1 MLSEDVNMYMYLSN
15 ANIYYVLNDQ
25 TINLLMKGDVDMS
38 ATTGED
44 EVKYVGGENRSDG
57 EIRKIVKK

>member
-1 MLSEDVNMYMYLSN
+1 MYMYLSN
-15 ANIYYVLNDQ
+15 AKRYYVLNDQ
-25 TINLLMKGDVDMS
+25 AINLLMKGDVDMS

-57 EIRKIVKK
+57 EIEENN